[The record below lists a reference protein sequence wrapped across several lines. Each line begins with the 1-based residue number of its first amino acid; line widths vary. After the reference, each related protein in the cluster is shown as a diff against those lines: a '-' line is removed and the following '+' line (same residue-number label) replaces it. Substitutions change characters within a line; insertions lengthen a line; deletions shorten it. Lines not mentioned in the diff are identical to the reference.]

1 MSQQRPHVSAAIQ
14 SLRPIVTAA
23 AIAVIACATV
33 QMLVFGFVHFTEVRW
48 EKTEQPVTAQSLTV
62 VTGPARESA
71 HAASKPAAGA
81 AEQGGRRGRRI
92 TEVEAAAMR
101 QIPSR
106 WAPVL
111 QQFSDFAV
119 AIGVVSTLALGVFV
133 AVGTVIGGGG
143 AVPGVEKAVKA
154 LAWATMLALFAIPW
168 QDALASIPF
177 GGVFGDYETMVLASE
192 AVDAGN
198 AAVAPLL
205 AAHLL
210 LPLAALVVA
219 GVVVVSFRAGVERGV
234 IVTSVSELD
243 EALEREMEQIKQRGI
258 GSNVGGGRTIGTLNR
273 AIGDQQ
279 PEPGPVPMAKPAAA
293 APPDPDADPAKGR
306 SWVSPAD
313 RRMNQPS
320 SGNPLRR
327 LV

>member
-14 SLRPIVTAA
+14 SLRPMVTAA
-23 AIAVIACATV
+23 AIGVIACATV

-48 EKTEQPVTAQSLTV
+48 EKSEQPVTTQSLTV

-71 HAASKPAAGA
+71 QAAPGGA
-81 AEQGGRRGRRI
+81 IEQGGRRGRRI
-92 TEVEAAAMR
+92 TEVQAAAMR
-101 QIPSR
+101 QVPSR

-177 GGVFGDYETMVLASE
+177 GGVFGDYQTMVLASE

-243 EALEREMEQIKQRGI
+243 EALDREMEHIKQRGI

-279 PEPGPVPMAKPAAA
+279 PESGPVPMAKPAAA
-293 APPDPDADPAKGR
+293 AAADPDADPAKGR

-313 RRMNQPS
+313 RRMNQPT